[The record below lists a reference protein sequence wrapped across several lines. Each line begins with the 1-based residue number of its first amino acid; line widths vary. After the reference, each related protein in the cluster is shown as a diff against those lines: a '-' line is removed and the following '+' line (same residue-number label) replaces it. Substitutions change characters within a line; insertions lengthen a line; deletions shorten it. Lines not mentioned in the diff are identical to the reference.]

1 MDVFPAA
8 ISIRTKSSGLSSRR
22 PRRDSIAAL
31 DVQDVILD
39 GEIVALDDRGR
50 PAFQLLQA
58 STWAW
63 CGRQLFSTHLIC
75 CILRAI
81 HLALPCLP
89 GEFTIKDK
97 TNCSLLLTIGNPQL
111 ERYGT
116 EQDFYGT

>member
-50 PAFQLLQA
+50 PSFQVLQGFDMGLVRPSIVFYAFDLLRLNGQDLRSLPTEERKARMAALLKRPPVDIRYSA
-58 STWAW
+58 S
-63 CGRQLFSTHLIC
+63 
-75 CILRAI
+75 
-81 HLALPCLP
+81 
-89 GEFTIKDK
+89 FTKISR
-97 TNCSLLLTIGNPQL
+97 N
-111 ERYGT
+111 
-116 EQDFYGT
+116 F